1 MLSVAGTPRRKK
13 SGAIIASPGEKSG
26 LGASVSQRSD
36 SVVSLHSVQPM
47 PRAATT
53 VPGVAGGWP
62 LIGHLP
68 GFLKDPVSMLMRG
81 WREQGELVR
90 FRIGP
95 RDFVLFS
102 GPEAHDFFFRAP
114 EDQLNAKAVY
124 QFTVPIFGRGVAYDV
139 SPAIMA
145 EQLEFLYPA
154 LRESAMNRFARIMF
168 EETVRFADSLG
179 EAGAI
184 DLPQAM
190 NQLTVNIASRCLIG
204 EEVRAQVDSGFADAY
219 HNLQNGINTLGF
231 FLPRLPTA
239 AHRSRDRARK
249 KVAEIFS
256 RVMAERRRTG
266 ACPDDFMQTLMQAR
280 YKDGR
285 ALSDD
290 EITGI
295 LLTVLFAGQHTSA
308 VLATWTGLELVR
320 EASYLELIRDEMQDV
335 YLEEGTMSLASLK
348 RQVAL
353 EHAVRENERLHPP
366 LIMLIRK
373 VLKPVHYGGHSV
385 PAGTLAVVSPAVSHR
400 LPHVFADP
408 DRFYPERF
416 APPASEDKQHHYALI
431 GFGGGKHRCMG
442 KNFAI
447 MQLKAL
453 WSVLFDR
460 FDFYHDAAFPAPNY
474 GSWVTG
480 PQEPCRLRYRR
491 RTQASVFR

>member
-1 MLSVAGTPRRKK
+1 M
-13 SGAIIASPGEKSG
+13 
-26 LGASVSQRSD
+26 SQRSD
-36 SVVSLHSVQPM
+36 SVASLHPVQPP
-47 PRAATT
+47 PRAATA
-53 VPGVAGGWP
+53 VPLIRGGWP

-68 GFLKDPVSMLMRG
+68 GFLKDPVSMLNRG
-81 WREQGELVR
+81 QCEQGELLR

-95 RDFVLFS
+95 RNFVLFT

-124 QFTVPIFGRGVAYDV
+124 QFTVPVFGRGVAYDV

-168 EETVRFADSLG
+168 DETDRFADSLG
-179 EAGAI
+179 EEGEI
-184 DLPQAM
+184 DLPTAM
-190 NQLTVNIASRCLIG
+190 NELTVNIASRCLIG
-204 EEVRAQVDSGFADAY
+204 EEVREQVDSGFADAY

-231 FLPRLPTA
+231 FLPRLPVA
-239 AHRSRDRARK
+239 AHRSRDRARQ
-249 KVAEIFS
+249 KVAGIFS
-256 RVMAERRRTG
+256 RVMAERRRAG
-266 ACPDDFMQTLMQAR
+266 ARPDDFMQTLMDAR

-308 VLATWTGLELVR
+308 VLATWTGLELAR
-320 EASYLELIRDEMQDV
+320 ESSYLALIRDEMQDV
-335 YLEEGTMSLASLK
+335 YREEGTMGLASLK

-373 VLKPVHYGGHSV
+373 VLKDVEYRGYTIA
-385 PAGTLAVVSPAVSHR
+385 AGTLALVSPAVSHR
-400 LPHVFADP
+400 LPHLFYDP
-408 DRFYPERF
+408 DRFYPQRF
-416 APPASEDKQHHYALI
+416 AAPASEDKQHHYALI

-447 MQLKAL
+447 MQLKAI
-453 WSVLFDR
+453 WSVLLDR
-460 FDFYHDAAFPAPNY
+460 FDFHLDTAFPAPNY

-491 RTQASVFR
+491 RIQASVFR